1 MEKVLKVRV
10 NTKKGDKFFVVLM
23 EESTLK
29 LGKRLKVYAAKD
41 GYLMYKDKF
50 GQVKSFARYVK
61 AVVNDDEVVT
71 FKNGNHLDFT
81 LDYLE
86 VVTKGERGMRNLN
99 STKQQKIE
107 PGIYYL
113 EREKQ
118 YMVSIV
124 DKWGK
129 RHCPRCKTLEQARE
143 TLKKLQDI
151 YKK

>member
-10 NTKKGDKFFVVLM
+10 NTKKGDFFVVLM

-29 LGKRLKVYAAKD
+29 LGRRLKVYAAKD

-81 LDYLE
+81 LDNLE

>member
-10 NTKKGDKFFVVLM
+10 NTKKGDFFVVLM

-50 GQVKSFARYVK
+50 GQVKSFARYIK

-81 LDYLE
+81 LDNLE

>member
-10 NTKKGDKFFVVLM
+10 NTKKGDFFVVLM

-29 LGKRLKVYAAKD
+29 FGKRLKVYAAKD

-50 GQVKSFARYVK
+50 GQVKSFARYIK

-81 LDYLE
+81 LDNLE

-99 STKQQKIE
+99 STKQQKVE
-107 PGIYYL
+107 TGIYYL

>member
-81 LDYLE
+81 LDNLE
-86 VVTKGERGMRNLN
+86 VVTKGERGKRNLN
-99 STKQQKIE
+99 STKQQKVDT
-107 PGIYYL
+107 GIYYL

>member
-71 FKNGNHLDFT
+71 
-81 LDYLE
+81 
-86 VVTKGERGMRNLN
+86 KGERGMRNLN
-99 STKQQKIE
+99 STKNQRVEK
-107 PGIYYL
+107 GIYLL
-113 EREKQ
+113 EREQQ
-118 YMVSIV
+118 YMVSYV
-124 DKWGK
+124 LPNGQ
-129 RHCPRCKTLEQARE
+129 RRCPRFKTLEEAQNMLNKFIE
-143 TLKKLQDI
+143 I
-151 YKK
+151 YEK

>member
-10 NTKKGDKFFVVLM
+10 NTKKGDFFVVLM

-50 GQVKSFARYVK
+50 GQVKSFARYIK

-81 LDYLE
+81 LDNLE
-86 VVTKGERGMRNLN
+86 VVTKGERGVRNLN

>member
-10 NTKKGDKFFVVLM
+10 NTKKGEFFVVLM

-41 GYLMYKDKF
+41 GYLIYKDKF
-50 GQVKSFARYVK
+50 GQVKSFARYIK

-81 LDYLE
+81 LDNLE

>member
-50 GQVKSFARYVK
+50 GQVISFARYVK

-81 LDYLE
+81 LDNLE

>member
-10 NTKKGDKFFVVLM
+10 NTKKGDFFVVLM

-81 LDYLE
+81 LDNLE
-86 VVTKGERGMRNLN
+86 VVTKGERGVRNLN

>member
-10 NTKKGDKFFVVLM
+10 NTKKGDFFVVLM

-50 GQVKSFARYVK
+50 GQVKSFARYIK

-81 LDYLE
+81 LDNLE
-86 VVTKGERGMRNLN
+86 VVTKGERGVRNLN
-99 STKQQKIE
+99 STKQQKVE
-107 PGIYYL
+107 TGIYYL

>member
-10 NTKKGDKFFVVLM
+10 NTKKGDFFVVLM

-81 LDYLE
+81 LDNLE